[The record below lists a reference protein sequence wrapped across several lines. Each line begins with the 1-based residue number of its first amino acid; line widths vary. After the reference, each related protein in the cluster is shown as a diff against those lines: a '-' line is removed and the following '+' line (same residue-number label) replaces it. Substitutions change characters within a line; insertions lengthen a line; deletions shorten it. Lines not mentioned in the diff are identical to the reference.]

1 MYPPQDPGTLCTCER
16 VRMHLMQTLW
26 VLLTPPTLGVDV
38 VLVGSDDVT
47 QWDVFWRAT
56 ESLISK
62 LQTLVLNLGQT
73 FATMATI
80 TDQCL
85 RIPHHR
91 SSFIALNFYPSL
103 CPQCSPRSNF
113 QMYKAAVSP
122 REKIANNLNI
132 SVKCQAPNGTQISNK
147 LKSKSSQLKSKRSVS
162 VFVEIKAKVPVDKE
176 VF

>member
-1 MYPPQDPGTLCTCER
+1 
-16 VRMHLMQTLW
+16 MQAFWL
-26 VLLTPPTLGVDV
+26 LLTPPTLAVDV
-38 VLVGSDDVT
+38 VLAGSDDVT

-56 ESLISK
+56 DSLISK

-73 FATMATI
+73 FATIATI

-85 RIPHHR
+85 GIPHHR

-122 REKIANNLNI
+122 QEKIANNPDI
-132 SVKCQAPNGTQISNK
+132 SVKCQAPNGAQISNK
-147 LKSKSSQLKSKRSVS
+147 LKSKSSQLKSKHSIS
-162 VFVEIKAKVPVDKE
+162 AFAEIKPKVSADKE